1 MRNIFLSGAANPVVG
16 RAILPAAAFQ
26 AAHRLKAGGSILGL
40 LLVAHAALA
49 QQVVTPTPDQAGSPR
64 GTNTGDYNVT
74 DSFETGYRF
83 AVVNGSVGTYRSD
96 VNYGNGI
103 RLLSGNLSVNSR
115 DGHGRW
121 FDQIVLTTIGLG
133 NDPYQSVTLRV
144 EKNKLYR
151 YDMLW
156 RLDDYF
162 NPGLPVAGGQHLM
175 DTTRHMQDHNLTLLP
190 QSKIQ
195 FHLGYSRNTQDGPAL
210 STVQLCFDGNIY
222 CGTAGNEFPVFENVR
237 REQNEF
243 RLGADVDLAGFKL
256 TLLHSWVFF
265 KDDSGYQESGLESG
279 DNPSTG
285 VTLSQFQRAE
295 PYHGASPYWLA
306 NLNKS
311 GKSLAVNGRVTYVDG
326 KGNFILDEN
335 AFGGTPLGAQNQQVQ
350 VGGDASRPSLTGDLS
365 IGVFP
370 TARLTLVNNTSIDST
385 RIDGTSDYAQFNLAT
400 QTADF
405 ISFRYLG
412 MRTIANATD
421 LHYRLKDWLSFYGGY
436 RYSERR
442 IEDIEDYA
450 IPSPLTGAM
459 YEQENHLQAGLLG
472 IRIKPLKAM
481 TINLESEIGR
491 ANQPFT
497 PVSDRNYIALGGR
510 FEYRVKKLTLG
521 ATYKE
526 NYNNN
531 SVTLSSYSSHART
544 YSANAAWT
552 PCDWFTLDA
561 SYSKLHLDSLSG
573 IVFFAGPEAASPL
586 TSNQI
591 YISNIHAANLVTRF
605 VVAKRVDLYVGYT
618 ITDDTGDGRNTA
630 APAGATDPTTLIFAP
645 VQTFP
650 LSYQAPLARV
660 SIRLREKLRW
670 NAGWQYYNY
679 HEQFG
684 LESFYQG
691 YHANTGYTSVTWAF

>member
-1 MRNIFLSGAANPVVG
+1 MRITPNTFLIGWIV
-16 RAILPAAAFQ
+16 
-26 AAHRLKAGGSILGL
+26 
-40 LLVAHAALA
+40 VAHAALA
-49 QQVVTPTPDQAGSPR
+49 QQVVTPTPEQAGSPR
-64 GTNTGDYNVT
+64 GANTGDYNVME
-74 DSFETGYRF
+74 SFETGYRF
-83 AVVNGSVGTYRSD
+83 AVVDGSVGTYRSD

-103 RLLSGNLSVNSR
+103 RLLSGNLTVNSR

-133 NDPYQSVTLRV
+133 NDPYQSATLRV

-162 NPGLPVAGGQHLM
+162 NPGLPVAGGLHLM
-175 DTTRHMQDHNLTLLP
+175 DTSRHMQDHNVTLLP

-210 STVQLCFDGNIY
+210 STVQLCLNTNITGNIY
-222 CGTAGNEFPVFENVR
+222 CGTAGNEFPVYENVR
-237 REQNEF
+237 RETDEY
-243 RLGADVDLAGFKL
+243 RLGADLDLAGFKL
-256 TLLHSWVFF
+256 TVLHSWVFF
-265 KDDSGYQESGLESG
+265 KDDSGYQGNSLTPG

-285 VTLSQFQRAE
+285 VTLSQFQRSE
-295 PYHGASPYWLA
+295 PYHGASPYWLG

-311 GKSLAVNGRVTYVDG
+311 GKTLAVNGRLTYVDG
-326 KGNFILDEN
+326 KRNFIMDES
-335 AFGGTPLGAQNQQVQ
+335 AFGGTPLGAQNQLVQ

-365 IGVFP
+365 ISVFP
-370 TARLTLVNNTSIDST
+370 TSHLTLVNNTSIDST
-385 RIDGTSDYAQFNLAT
+385 RIDGTSGYAQFNLAA
-400 QTADF
+400 QTANF

-412 MRTIANATD
+412 LRTLANATD
-421 LHYRLKDWLSFYGGY
+421 LHYRVKSWLSFYGGY
-436 RYSERR
+436 HYSERR
-442 IEDIEDYA
+442 IKDIEDYA
-450 IPSPLTGAM
+450 IPGPFSGAM
-459 YEQENHLQAGLLG
+459 YEQQNHLQAGLLG
-472 IRIKPLKAM
+472 VRLKPVKAM
-481 TINLESEIGR
+481 TISLESEIGR

-497 PVSDRNYIALGGR
+497 PVSDRNYQALGGR

-521 ATYKE
+521 AVYTE

-531 SVTLSSYSSHART
+531 SVTLSSYSSHARS
-544 YSANAAWT
+544 YSANAAWS
-552 PCDWFTLDA
+552 PRDWFTLDA

-573 IVFFAGPEAASPL
+573 IVFFAGPEAVSPVA
-586 TSNQI
+586 SNQI
-591 YISNIHAANLVTRF
+591 YISNIHGANLGARF
-605 VVAKRVDLYVGYT
+605 VVAKRVDLYLGYA
-618 ITDDTGDGRNTA
+618 ITLDAGDGRGAA

-650 LSYQAPLARV
+650 LSYQSPLARL

-670 NAGWQYYNY
+670 NAGWQYYDY

>member
-49 QQVVTPTPDQAGSPR
+49 QQVATPTPDQAGSPR
-64 GTNTGDYNVT
+64 GTNTADYNVT

-83 AVVNGSVGTYRSD
+83 AIVNGSVGTYRSD

-115 DGHGRW
+115 DGRGRW

-326 KGNFILDEN
+326 KGNFILGEN

-365 IGVFP
+365 ISVFP

-442 IEDIEDYA
+442 IEDIEDSA

-521 ATYKE
+521 ALYKE

-552 PCDWFTLDA
+552 PRDWFTLDA

-573 IVFFAGPEAASPL
+573 IVFFAGPEALSPL
-586 TSNQI
+586 SSNQI

-605 VVAKRVDLYVGYT
+605 VVAKRVDFYVGYT
-618 ITDDTGDGRNTA
+618 ITDDTGDGRSTA
-630 APAGATDPTTLIFAP
+630 APAGVTDPTTLIFAP

-679 HEQFG
+679 REQFG

>member
-1 MRNIFLSGAANPVVG
+1 
-16 RAILPAAAFQ
+16 
-26 AAHRLKAGGSILGL
+26 
-40 LLVAHAALA
+40 
-49 QQVVTPTPDQAGSPR
+49 
-64 GTNTGDYNVT
+64 
-74 DSFETGYRF
+74 
-83 AVVNGSVGTYRSD
+83 
-96 VNYGNGI
+96 
-103 RLLSGNLSVNSR
+103 
-115 DGHGRW
+115 
-121 FDQIVLTTIGLG
+121 
-133 NDPYQSVTLRV
+133 
-144 EKNKLYR
+144 
-151 YDMLW
+151 
-156 RLDDYF
+156 
-162 NPGLPVAGGQHLM
+162 
-175 DTTRHMQDHNLTLLP
+175 
-190 QSKIQ
+190 
-195 FHLGYSRNTQDGPAL
+195 
-210 STVQLCFDGNIY
+210 
-222 CGTAGNEFPVFENVR
+222 
-237 REQNEF
+237 
-243 RLGADVDLAGFKL
+243 
-256 TLLHSWVFF
+256 
-265 KDDSGYQESGLESG
+265 
-279 DNPSTG
+279 
-285 VTLSQFQRAE
+285 
-295 PYHGASPYWLA
+295 
-306 NLNKS
+306 
-311 GKSLAVNGRVTYVDG
+311 VNGRVTYVDG
-326 KGNFILDEN
+326 KGNFILGEN

-365 IGVFP
+365 ISVFP

-521 ATYKE
+521 ALYKE

-552 PCDWFTLDA
+552 PRDWFTLDA

-573 IVFFAGPEAASPL
+573 IVFFAGPEALSPL
-586 TSNQI
+586 SSNQI

-605 VVAKRVDLYVGYT
+605 VVAKRVDFYVGYT
-618 ITDDTGDGRNTA
+618 ITDDTGDGRSTA
-630 APAGATDPTTLIFAP
+630 APAGVTDPTTLIFAP

-679 HEQFG
+679 REQFG

>member
-1 MRNIFLSGAANPVVG
+1 MRITPNTLLIGW
-16 RAILPAAAFQ
+16 ILA
-26 AAHRLKAGGSILGL
+26 
-40 LLVAHAALA
+40 AHAALA
-49 QQVVTPTPDQAGSPR
+49 QQVVAPTPEQAGSPR
-64 GTNTGDYNVT
+64 GDNTGDYNVME
-74 DSFETGYRF
+74 SVETGYRF

-96 VNYGNGI
+96 VNFGNGI

-121 FDQIVLTTIGLG
+121 FDHIVLTAVGLG
-133 NDPYQSVTLRV
+133 NDPYQSVTLRI

-162 NPGLPVAGGQHLM
+162 NPGLPVAGGLHLM
-175 DTTRHMQDHNLTLLP
+175 DTSRHMQDHNLTLLP
-190 QSKIQ
+190 ESKIQ

-210 STVQLCFDGNIY
+210 STVQSCFQSSLY

-243 RLGADVDLAGFKL
+243 RVGADVDLAGFKL

-265 KDDSGYQESGLESG
+265 KDDSGYQDNALEAG

-285 VTLSQFQRAE
+285 VTLNQFQRSE
-295 PYHGASPYWLA
+295 PYRGASPYWLG
-306 NLNKS
+306 NLNRS
-311 GKSLAVNGRVTYVDG
+311 GQKLAVNGRVTYVEG
-326 KGNFILDEN
+326 KGNFVLDEN
-335 AFGGTPLGAQNQQVQ
+335 AFGGTPLGAQNQQVE
-350 VGGDASRPSLTGDLS
+350 VSGDASRPSLTGDLS
-365 IGVFP
+365 ISVFP
-370 TARLTLVNNTSIDST
+370 TSRLTLVNNTSIDST
-385 RIDGTSDYAQFNLAT
+385 RIDGTSGYAQFNLAAET
-400 QTADF
+400 NDF

-412 MRTIANATD
+412 LRTIANAAD
-421 LHYRLKDWLSFYGGY
+421 LHYRVKSWLSFYGGY
-436 RYSERR
+436 HYSDRR
-442 IEDIEDYA
+442 IEDIEEYA
-450 IPSPLTGAM
+450 VPGPFSGAM
-459 YEQENHLQAGLLG
+459 YEQVNIQQAGLVG
-472 IRIKPLKAM
+472 IRVKPLKAM

-491 ANQPFT
+491 ASQPFT
-497 PVSDRNYIALGGR
+497 PVSDRNYQSLGGR
-510 FEYRVKKLTLG
+510 FAYRVKKLTLG
-521 ATYKE
+521 ALYKE

-531 SVTLSSYSSHART
+531 SVTLSSYSSHARN
-544 YSANAAWT
+544 YNVNAAWA
-552 PCDWFTLDA
+552 PRDWFTLDA

-573 IVFFAGPEAASPL
+573 IVFFAGPDSL
-586 TSNQI
+586 SSLSSNQV
-591 YISNIHAANLVTRF
+591 YISNIHAANLGARF
-605 VVAKRVDLYVGYT
+605 VVAKRVDLYLGYA
-618 ITDDTGDGRNTA
+618 ITLDTGDGRATA

>member
-1 MRNIFLSGAANPVVG
+1 MRNT
-16 RAILPAAAFQ
+16 
-26 AAHRLKAGGSILGL
+26 L
-40 LLVAHAALA
+40 LLGWILLAHAALA
-49 QQVVTPTPDQAGSPR
+49 QQVVTPTPEQAGSPR
-64 GTNTGDYNVT
+64 GENTGDYNVT
-74 DSFETGYRF
+74 ESVETGYRF

-103 RLLSGNLSVNSR
+103 RLLSGNLGVNSR

-133 NDPYQSVTLRV
+133 NDPYQSVALRV

-162 NPGLPVAGGQHLM
+162 NLGLPVAGGLHLM
-175 DTTRHMQDHNLTLLP
+175 DTSRHMQDHNLTLLP

-210 STVQLCFDGNIY
+210 STVQLCINGGVYSCTGDNQ
-222 CGTAGNEFPVFENVR
+222 FPVFENVR

-243 RLGADVDLAGFKL
+243 RLGADIDLAGFKL

-265 KDDSGYQESGLESG
+265 KDDSGYQEDGFTVG
-279 DNPSTG
+279 DNPSSG
-285 VTLSQFQRAE
+285 LTLNQLQRTE
-295 PYHGASPYWLA
+295 PYRGASPYWLG

-311 GKSLAVNGRVTYVDG
+311 GKTLAVNGRVTYVQG
-326 KGNFILDEN
+326 TGNFILDEN
-335 AFGGTPLGAQNQQVQ
+335 AFGGTPLGAQNQQFQ

-365 IGVFP
+365 ISLFP
-370 TARLTLVNNTSIDST
+370 STHLTLVNNTSIDST
-385 RIDGTSDYAQFNLAT
+385 RIDGTSDYEQFNLAA
-400 QTADF
+400 QTAES

-412 MRTIANATD
+412 LRTVANATD
-421 LHYRLKDWLSFYGGY
+421 LHYRVKSWLSFYGGY
-436 RYSERR
+436 HYSHRR
-442 IEDIEDYA
+442 IEDIEDYLAPAPPSNA
-450 IPSPLTGAM
+450 I
-459 YEQENHLQAGLLG
+459 YEQKNHLQAGLLG

-497 PVSDRNYIALGGR
+497 PVSDRNYQALGGR

-521 ATYKE
+521 AVYKE

-531 SVTLSSYSSHART
+531 SVTLSSYSSHARN
-544 YSANAAWT
+544 YSANASWA
-552 PCDWFTLDA
+552 PRDWFTLDA

-573 IVFFAGPEAASPL
+573 IVFFAGPAAPSAL
-586 TSNQI
+586 TSNQS
-591 YISNIHAANLVTRF
+591 YISNIHAANLGARF
-605 VVAKRVDLYVGYT
+605 VVAKRVELYVGYA
-618 ITDDTGDGRNTA
+618 ITLDTGDGRGSA
-630 APAGATDPTTLIFAP
+630 APAGATDPTTLVFAP

-650 LSYQAPLARV
+650 LGYQSPLARV

-679 HEQFG
+679 HEDFG
-684 LESFYQG
+684 LLSFYQG

>member
-1 MRNIFLSGAANPVVG
+1 MRNTLLIGW
-16 RAILPAAAFQ
+16 IL
-26 AAHRLKAGGSILGL
+26 L
-40 LLVAHAALA
+40 AHAALA
-49 QQVVTPTPDQAGSPR
+49 QQVVTPTPEQAGSPR
-64 GTNTGDYNVT
+64 GENTGDYNVT
-74 DSFETGYRF
+74 ESVETGYRF

-133 NDPYQSVTLRV
+133 NDPYQSVALRV

-162 NPGLPVAGGQHLM
+162 NPGLPVAGGLHLM
-175 DTTRHMQDHNLTLLP
+175 DTSRHMQDHNLTLLP

-210 STVQLCFDGNIY
+210 STVQLCLNGGVYSCTGDNQ
-222 CGTAGNEFPVFENVR
+222 FPVFENVR

-243 RLGADVDLAGFKL
+243 RLDADIDLAGFKL
-256 TLLHSWVFF
+256 TLLHTWVFF
-265 KDDSGYQESGLESG
+265 KDDSDYQEDGFTAG

-285 VTLSQFQRAE
+285 LTLSQFQRAE
-295 PYHGASPYWLA
+295 PYRGASPYWLG

-311 GKSLAVNGRVTYVDG
+311 GKTLAVNGRVTYVQG
-326 KGNFILDEN
+326 RGNFILDEN

-365 IGVFP
+365 ISLFP
-370 TARLTLVNNTSIDST
+370 SNRLTLVNNTSIDST
-385 RIDGTSDYAQFNLAT
+385 RIDGTSDYEQFNLAT
-400 QTADF
+400 HTAES

-412 MRTIANATD
+412 LRTVANATD
-421 LHYRLKDWLSFYGGY
+421 LHYRVKNWLFFYAGY
-436 RYSERR
+436 HYSERR
-442 IEDIEDYA
+442 IEDIEDYLA
-450 IPSPLTGAM
+450 PTPPGNAM
-459 YEQENHLQAGLLG
+459 YEQKNHLQAGLLG
-472 IRIKPLKAM
+472 VRIKPLKAM
-481 TINLESEIGR
+481 IINLESEVGR

-497 PVSDRNYIALGGR
+497 PVSDRNYQSLGGR

-521 ATYKE
+521 AVYRE

-531 SVTLSSYSSHART
+531 SVTLSSYSSHARN
-544 YSANAAWT
+544 YSANASWA
-552 PCDWFTLDA
+552 PRDWFALDA

-573 IVFFAGPEAASPL
+573 IVFFAGPAAVTPL
-586 TSNQI
+586 TANQS
-591 YISNIHAANLVTRF
+591 YISNIHAANFVARF

-618 ITDDTGDGRNTA
+618 ITLDTGDGRSSA
-630 APAGATDPTTLIFAP
+630 APAGATDPTTLVFAP

-650 LSYQAPLARV
+650 LSYQSPLARV

-679 HEQFG
+679 HEDFG
-684 LESFYQG
+684 LLSFYQG

>member
-1 MRNIFLSGAANPVVG
+1 MAR
-16 RAILPAAAFQ
+16 
-26 AAHRLKAGGSILGL
+26 
-40 LLVAHAALA
+40 AALA
-49 QQVVTPTPDQAGSPR
+49 QQVAAPTPDQAGSPR
-64 GTNTGDYNVT
+64 GENTGDYNVT
-74 DSFETGYRF
+74 DSVETGYRF

-96 VNYGNGI
+96 VNYGDGI
-103 RLLSGNLSVNSR
+103 RLFSANLSVNSR

-121 FDQIVLTTIGLG
+121 FDQIVLTATGLG

-162 NPGLPVAGGQHLM
+162 NPGLPVAAGLHLM
-175 DTTRHMQDHNLTLLP
+175 DTSRHMQDHNLTLLP
-190 QSKIQ
+190 ESKIR

-222 CGTAGNEFPVFENVR
+222 CSTAGNEFPVFENVR
-237 REQNEF
+237 REQNEY

-256 TLLHSWVFF
+256 TLLHTWVFF
-265 KDDSGYQESGLESG
+265 KDDSGYQENGLEPG

-285 VTLSQFQRAE
+285 VTLSQFQRSE
-295 PYHGASPYWLA
+295 PYHGASPYWLG
-306 NLNKS
+306 NLNRS
-311 GKSLAVNGRVTYVDG
+311 GKTLAVNGRVTYVDG
-326 KGNFILDEN
+326 KRNFIMDEN
-335 AFGGTPLGAQNQQVQ
+335 AFGVTPLGAQNQQVL

-365 IGVFP
+365 ISVFP
-370 TARLTLVNNTSIDST
+370 TSRLTLVNNTSIDST
-385 RIDGTSDYAQFNLAT
+385 RIDGTSDYEQYNLAT

-412 MRTIANATD
+412 LRTIANATD
-421 LHYRLKDWLSFYGGY
+421 FHYRMKSWFSFYGGY

-450 IPSPLTGAM
+450 VPGPFSGAT
-459 YEQENHLQAGLLG
+459 YVQQNHLQAGLLG
-472 IRIKPLKAM
+472 VRIKPLKAM
-481 TINLESEIGR
+481 TINLESEIGY

-497 PVSDRNYIALGGR
+497 PVSDRDYHTLGGR
-510 FEYRVKKLTLG
+510 IDYRVKKLTLG
-521 ATYKE
+521 AVYKE

-544 YSANAAWT
+544 YSANAAWA
-552 PCDWFTLDA
+552 PRDWFTLDA

-573 IVFFAGPEAASPL
+573 IVFFAGIDAASPL
-586 TSNQI
+586 TSNQV
-591 YISNIHAANLVTRF
+591 YISNIHAANLIARF
-605 VVAKRVDLYVGYT
+605 VLAKRVDLYVGYT
-618 ITDDTGDGRNTA
+618 ITDDTGDGRGSA
-630 APAGATDPTTLIFAP
+630 APAGISDPTTVIFAP

-679 HEQFG
+679 HEGFG

-691 YHANTGYTSVTWAF
+691 YHANTGYTSVSWAF

>member
-1 MRNIFLSGAANPVVG
+1 MRYIHFSVLIVVIIGGILGA
-16 RAILPAAAFQ
+16 PAA
-26 AAHRLKAGGSILGL
+26 I
-40 LLVAHAALA
+40 A
-49 QQVVTPTPDQAGSPR
+49 QQVVAPTPDQAGSSR
-64 GTNTGDYNVT
+64 GTNTGDYNVME
-74 DSFETGYRF
+74 SFETGYRF
-83 AVVNGSVGTYRSD
+83 AEVAGSVGTYRSD

-103 RLLSGNLSVNSR
+103 RLLSSNLSINSR

-144 EKNKLYR
+144 EKNRLYR

-162 NPGLPVAGGQHLM
+162 NPGLPVAGGLHLM
-175 DTTRHMQDHNLTLLP
+175 DTSRHMQDHNLTVLP
-190 QSKIQ
+190 QSKLQ

-210 STVQLCFDGNIY
+210 STVQLCFNGSVY

-237 REQNEF
+237 REQNEY
-243 RLGADVDLAGFKL
+243 RLGADLDLAGFKF
-256 TLLHSWVFF
+256 TVLHSWIFF
-265 KDDSGYQESGLESG
+265 KDDSGYQANGLTAG
-279 DNPSTG
+279 DNPSSG
-285 VTLSQFQRAE
+285 VTLSQFQRSE
-295 PYHGASPYWLA
+295 PYHGANPYWLG

-311 GKSLAVNGRVTYVDG
+311 GKTLAVNGRVTYVDG
-326 KGNFILDEN
+326 KRNFIMDEN
-335 AFGGTPLGAQNQQVQ
+335 AFGGTPFGAQNQQVL
-350 VGGDASRPSLTGDLS
+350 VGGDASRPSITGDLS
-365 IGVFP
+365 ITVFP
-370 TARLTLVNNTSIDST
+370 TSSLTLVNNTSIDST
-385 RIDGTSDYAQFNLAT
+385 RIDGTSDYGQFNLAT

-412 MRTIANATD
+412 LRTIANATD
-421 LHYRLKDWLSFYGGY
+421 LHYRAKNWFSIYGGY
-436 RYSERR
+436 HYSARR
-442 IEDIEDYA
+442 IEDIEDFA
-450 IPSPLTGAM
+450 VPGPFSGA
-459 YEQENHLQAGLLG
+459 EFVQQNHLQAGLVG
-472 IRIKPLKAM
+472 IRFKPVKAM
-481 TINLESEIGR
+481 TINLEGEIGR
-491 ANQPFT
+491 ADRPFT
-497 PVSDRNYIALGGR
+497 PVSDRNYHALGGR

-521 ATYKE
+521 AAYKE

-531 SVTLSSYSSHART
+531 SVMLSSYSSHARNH
-544 YSANAAWT
+544 SANAAWT
-552 PCDWFTLDA
+552 PRDWFTLDA

-573 IVFFAGPEAASPL
+573 IAFFAGPDAVSPL

-591 YISNIHAANLVTRF
+591 YVSNIHAANFVARF

-618 ITDDTGDGRNTA
+618 ITRDTGDGRSTA
-630 APAGATDPTTLIFAP
+630 APIGLTDPTSLVFAP

-679 HEQFG
+679 HEDFG
-684 LESFYQG
+684 LLSFYQG